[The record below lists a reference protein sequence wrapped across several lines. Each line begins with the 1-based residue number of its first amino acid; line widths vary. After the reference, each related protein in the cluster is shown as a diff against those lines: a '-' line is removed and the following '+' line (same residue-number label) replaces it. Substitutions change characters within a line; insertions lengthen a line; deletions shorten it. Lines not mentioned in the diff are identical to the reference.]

1 MDFEV
6 QNAEQEDASR
16 HFRKAAEPLPD
27 DDQLVATQL
36 RPVEIHGC
44 IHYSRVLQHH
54 FRPLP
59 RDVPAYPVSECR
71 VIGDYKRTSLH
82 DDFVFMMIFFS
93 VPVPLDVNLNGL
105 ELLHAPISLDVSLHS
120 YNLCFANLVPETCN
134 PRKIN
139 AVTGFAA
146 APAEAHYG
154 ERRLS
159 KKSCKKSRLEQNLM
173 VNPAMLWQSARAAVR
188 QFAGTGGLM
197 SDGRI
202 FAVKNYDMRISATWH
217 NPEAGRAKL

>member
-93 VPVPLDVNLNGL
+93 VPVPLDVNFNGL

-159 KKSCKKSRLEQNLM
+159 KKSCKKSRLEQYLM
-173 VNPAMLWQSARAAVR
+173 VNSAMLWQ
-188 QFAGTGGLM
+188 GTLSSGCRFFGTERLNANGHIISVKK
-197 SDGRI
+197 SDSGPQPSHEHLASR
-202 FAVKNYDMRISATWH
+202 
-217 NPEAGRAKL
+217 